1 MPMHPNTQ
9 LSKGQSPTSVKEIAE
24 MSVVPYRESVGSLNW
39 AAVGT
44 QQDIMFIIGMLS
56 QYLENPGRA
65 HWEAVK
71 RVFCYLQGT
80 KEWKLTYGGA
90 MRGIVGLTDMD
101 GMLQEHRRAIS
112 GSVILIDGVR
122 NMVINY
128 PFTFISTST

>member
-1 MPMHPNTQ
+1 MPMDPNTQ
-9 LSKGQSPTSVKEIAE
+9 LLKDQSPTLAKEIAE
-24 MSVVPYRESVGSLNW
+24 MSVVPYRESVGSLSW

-44 QQDIMFIIGMLS
+44 QPDIVFVVGMLS

-90 MRGIVGLTDMD
+90 TRGIVGFMD
-101 GMLQEHRRAIS
+101 ADGVSQEHR
-112 GSVILIDGVR
+112 
-122 NMVINY
+122 
-128 PFTFISTST
+128 